1 MSVPAAAPPPGRL
14 RQQRRERGCAGRRR
28 PGGAAR
34 PRASP
39 PPASPLSRSPCRLGR
54 SLKPIQA
61 GQRRRPPPVTSAGE
75 DLIGRRKCSAT
86 GLLFSEAAGFTRY
99 PNALSCS
106 RRLALKRP
114 QLFPRHNFATA
125 EQGRAGQALP
135 SGQAPSPGR
144 AEPPGLT
151 RASAPGTPPQRA
163 RPLARRPRWPRAA
176 AAGAPGKAVPGRG
189 GAGRAGPQRTS
200 SWPNPSRSK
209 RDGTS
214 PTTAPLRPPPPAPCR
229 AAVRWPGARPEP
241 ARADWPARQRPAEG
255 WGVGRGPLCA
265 ATCRRPRREAGRGG
279 ASARL
284 GEGIRRSL
292 AAAGAWRGAG

>member
-144 AEPPGLT
+144 AELPGLT
-151 RASAPGTPPQRA
+151 RASAPSTPPQRA
-163 RPLARRPRWPRAA
+163 RPPPPLAEGSRCRGTWEGC
-176 AAGAPGKAVPGRG
+176 AGAGWG
-189 GAGRAGPQRTS
+189 GAGRAAEDKLLAKPQ
-200 SWPNPSRSK
+200 
-209 RDGTS
+209 
-214 PTTAPLRPPPPAPCR
+214 PLQARRYLTYNSTPPPTPPSS
-229 AAVRWPGARPEP
+229 V
-241 ARADWPARQRPAEG
+241 
-255 WGVGRGPLCA
+255 
-265 ATCRRPRREAGRGG
+265 PRRSEV
-279 ASARL
+279 AR
-284 GEGIRRSL
+284 R
-292 AAAGAWRGAG
+292 AP

>member
-125 EQGRAGQALP
+125 EQGRAGQ
-135 SGQAPSPGR
+135 GRPSPLGK
-144 AEPPGLT
+144 P
-151 RASAPGTPPQRA
+151 PPQGGLSCRGSRVPQPPA
-163 RPLARRPRWPRAA
+163 RHRSALARRPRWPRAA

-241 ARADWPARQRPAEG
+241 ARADWPARHRPAEG

>member
-125 EQGRAGQALP
+125 EQGRAGQ
-135 SGQAPSPGR
+135 GRPSPLGK
-144 AEPPGLT
+144 PPPQGGLS
-151 RASAPGTPPQRA
+151 RRGSRVPQPPARHRSAPA
-163 RPLARRPRWPRAA
+163 RSPAA
-176 AAGAPGKAVPGRG
+176 PAGRG
-189 GAGRAGPQRTS
+189 QPLPGHLGR
-200 SWPNPSRSK
+200 
-209 RDGTS
+209 
-214 PTTAPLRPPPPAPCR
+214 LCR
-229 AAVRWPGARPEP
+229 G
-241 ARADWPARQRPAEG
+241 
-255 WGVGRGPLCA
+255 GVGRGGPGRRGQALGQTPA
-265 ATCRRPRREAGRGG
+265 AP
-279 ASARL
+279 SATVPHLQQHPSAHPPQLR
-284 GEGIRRSL
+284 
-292 AAAGAWRGAG
+292 AAPQ